1 MSASIHPYQIN
12 IPNSRVQEL
21 NSKLDHAAYPDEL
34 GSVGWEMGVPLSD
47 MQRLTKYWRHEFSWR
62 KAEEKLNELPHF
74 VTTIQSEDY
83 EPLSI
88 HFLHKKS
95 PVKGAIPL
103 LFVHGW
109 PGNFLEVTKII
120 EALSSQSQG
129 QVSFHVVAP
138 SLPNFG
144 FSEGTKKRG
153 FSVEQYAETLHKLM
167 LRLGYDQYVTQGG
180 DWGYYISRALSLLYP
195 RNCKATHFN
204 MDVGSQPTLFTHPYL
219 FISSFFQRLTKRE
232 KQGVSRTQ
240 WFDKEGIGYN
250 ILQSTKPQTIGYAL
264 ADSPVALMAWIY
276 EKLHDWTDAYPW
288 TDEEICTW
296 LSIYYFSTAGPAASC
311 RIYYEMG
318 RSGPWGNRLTRDELR
333 TCQSNGVKVG
343 ISHFPRDI
351 HVLPSSWTRT
361 VGEVV
366 FEREHEKG
374 GHFAAW
380 ERPEDIVGD
389 VKEMFG
395 KGGGAYGVVEGKDG
409 Y

>member
-1 MSASIHPYQIN
+1 MGHGCPIVRYTTTHKILAPG
-12 IPNSRVQEL
+12 VQL
-21 NSKLDHAAYPDEL
+21 AKS
-34 GSVGWEMGVPLSD
+34 
-47 MQRLTKYWRHEFSWR
+47 
-62 KAEEKLNELPHF
+62 EEKLNGLPHF
-74 VTTIQSEDY
+74 VTTIQCDGY
-83 EPLSI
+83 EPLNI

-95 PVKGAIPL
+95 SAKGAIPL

-109 PGNFLEVTKII
+109 PGNFLEATKII
-120 EALSSQSQG
+120 DALSTQTQG

-138 SLPNFG
+138 SLPSFG

-153 FSVEQYAETLHKLM
+153 FAVEQYAETQHKLM
-167 LRLGYDQYVTQGG
+167 VRLGYDQYVTQGG
-180 DWGYYISRALSLLYP
+180 DWGYYICRALSALYP
-195 RNCKATHFN
+195 RQCKATHFN
-204 MDVGSQPTLFTHPYL
+204 MDVGTRPTLFTHPVL
-219 FISSFFQRLTKRE
+219 FVSSLFRRLSKRE
-232 KQGVSRTQ
+232 KQGVSRTE
-240 WFDKEGIGYN
+240 WFDQEGFGYN
-250 ILQSTKPQTIGYAL
+250 LLQSTKPQTIGYAL
-264 ADSPVALMAWIY
+264 TDSPVALLAWIY

-318 RSGPWGNRLTRDELR
+318 RSGPWGTRLTRDELR
-333 TCQSNGVKVG
+333 AYQSNGVKVG

-351 HVLPSSWTRT
+351 HVLPSPWTRT

-389 VKEMFG
+389 VWEMFG
-395 KGGGAYGVVEGKDG
+395 RGGGAYGVVEGRDG